1 MKRITLI
8 PAIALAL
15 TLAGCAT
22 APNKE
27 TAPQA
32 NPAELVAKAEKAV
45 KRGQLDNALSHYLQ
59 ALEQKPGDPAI
70 LMEIGAIQTQLGH
83 TEYAL
88 KAFTDVLE
96 QQPDNVEALTSLG
109 LHKLNVGENEQAL
122 IYLNKA
128 ADLDQLRLLTQSA
141 QVVVGEDAPLQPLD
155 ESSPLRCYNA
165 LGILKDLSGEYGQA
179 RDYYRLVLARA
190 PSAANVL
197 TNIGYS
203 YYLDGNL
210 RQAEIHLRQAVQ
222 KQPDFKRA
230 WNNLGLVYARM
241 KHYKRALVALKQ
253 VMPEADALNDLG
265 YFAMLEGRYGD
276 AQELFWKAIDAS
288 PIYFAKAQD
297 NLEKLRELQGK
308 ATAGANHYRPVSL
321 LLEAKYKAEISAE
334 PIDSTSNK

>member
-8 PAIALAL
+8 TAIALAL

-22 APNKE
+22 APKQ
-27 TAPQA
+27 TTPPQA

-70 LMEIGAIQTQLGH
+70 LMEIGEIQTQLGH

-96 QQPDNVEALTSLG
+96 KQPDNVEALTSLG
-109 LHKLNVGENEQAL
+109 LHKLNMGENEQAL

-128 ADLDQLRLLTQSA
+128 ADLDQLRLLTQTSL
-141 QVVVGEDAPLQPLD
+141 VVVGETAPLQPLD
-155 ESSPLRCYNA
+155 ENSPLRCYNA
-165 LGILKDLSGEYGQA
+165 LGILKDLSGDYADA
-179 RDYYRLVLARA
+179 REYYRLVLNRA

-197 TNIGYS
+197 TNLGYS

-308 ATAGANHYRPVSL
+308 ATAGANHYRPVNL
-321 LLEAKYKAEISAE
+321 LLEAEYKAKISAE
-334 PIDSTSNK
+334 PISSSANN